1 MQKNLPAE
9 ASFLP
14 CQLGSTGPLVG
25 DLLHPQLAW
34 ALQTQVPYFHCL
46 AGWCCIAESSGGD
59 KPFVYMGWV
68 GPDPQHQAGSQV
80 FCQETLLGLEGSRL
94 WAHITP
100 SWLGTAEMGGLRAQ
114 VGEGR
119 QHPLR
124 AETRG
129 PLPGAAS

>member
-1 MQKNLPAE
+1 M
-9 ASFLP
+9 
-14 CQLGSTGPLVG
+14 
-25 DLLHPQLAW
+25 
-34 ALQTQVPYFHCL
+34 
-46 AGWCCIAESSGGD
+46 AESSGGD